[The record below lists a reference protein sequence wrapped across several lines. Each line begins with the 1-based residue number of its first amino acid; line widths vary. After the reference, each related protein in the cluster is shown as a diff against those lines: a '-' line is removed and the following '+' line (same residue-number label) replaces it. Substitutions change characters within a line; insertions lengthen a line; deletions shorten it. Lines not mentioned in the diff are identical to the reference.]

1 MSYYNT
7 VHETG
12 EELSTS
18 HKKVIKQDDIILR
31 IFYLYPSQYYT
42 PFDVQ
47 SILMDTYSKDYP
59 ITSIRRSINTLT
71 NKEHLIKT
79 SSQKQ
84 GKYGKKNYCWKY
96 NKGEK

>member
-1 MSYYNT
+1 MIYYNT
-7 VHETG
+7 IYETCK
-12 EELSTS
+12 ELKDS
-18 HKKVIKQDDIILR
+18 HTKTLKQDDIILK
-31 IFYLYPSQYYT
+31 IFFLYPDQFYT

-79 SSQKQ
+79 SAKKQ
-84 GKYGKKNYCWKY
+84 GL
-96 NKGEK
+96 